1 MQNIG
6 VGVLELFNIALIL
19 LVIFLPILLGL
30 FFIRKARTLTE
41 NTGETLA
48 LQREIKKLLE
58 ENAELLKET
67 NRLLKRQL
75 PE

>member
-1 MQNIG
+1 MQNMG
-6 VGVLELFNIALIL
+6 VGVLEIFNIALIL
-19 LVIFLPILLGL
+19 LVILLPILLAL
-30 FFIRKARTLTE
+30 FFIRKTRTLTE

-48 LQREIKKLLE
+48 LQREIKNLLE

>member
-19 LVIFLPILLGL
+19 LVIILPILLGL